1 MVLKKKIKMLV
12 DLFIL
17 IALPMQI
24 VCGRIGAAL
33 HEWLGIVIFL
43 LFLLHHGLNWRWYKS
58 LFQGRY
64 SAVRLGSLFVNV
76 LLFVLMFA
84 VPVSGLARAEHSSF
98 LHMISVTDAGAFHSV
113 AAYLICVLIVIHVGM
128 HGAVM
133 RYAKK

>member
-1 MVLKKKIKMLV
+1 MKKKVKMLV

-33 HEWLGIVIFL
+33 HEWLGVAVFL
-43 LFLLHHGLNWRWYKS
+43 LFLLHHGLNWRWYKN
-58 LFQGRY
+58 LFGGRY
-64 SAVRLGSLFVNV
+64 SAVRLGSLLVNV

-84 VPVSGLARAEHSSF
+84 VPVSGLARAEHVSF
-98 LHMISVTDAGAFHSV
+98 LHRIQVYDERVFHPA
-113 AAYLICVLIVIHVGM
+113 AAYLICVLITIHVGL

-133 RYAKK
+133 HGTGD